1 MNVCLIITNLFTEV
15 ICVFVVCLCVCR
27 NVCLKSLQNLSA
39 GVVCVFVCLYEC
51 CLKLLQTFLQGSETI
66 ARLYADHE
74 NGEQYAAVDIEV
86 CSMICGV

>member
-1 MNVCLIITNLFTEV
+1 M
-15 ICVFVVCLCVCR
+15 
-27 NVCLKSLQNLSA
+27 
-39 GVVCVFVCLYEC
+39 FVCLYEC

-86 CSMICGV
+86 CSMICGVWCKVCDVWFVISSIVYGVNLI